1 MHYERNYIVK
11 WTWRY
16 LDKKYCY
23 SECKYFDTES
33 EANHFFFGLFHDS
46 NIEIVW
52 CQKICEETWN
62 KRG

>member
-1 MHYERNYIVK
+1 MHYEKTYIVK

-16 LDKKYCY
+16 LDSKYCY
-23 SECKYFDTES
+23 SECKYFDTEI
-33 EANHFFFGLFHDS
+33 EANRFFLDLFQDP

-52 CQKICEETWN
+52 CQKIYEETWN